1 MCLHV
6 FQLQKIPTSQVTAWK
21 VSKYRVIS
29 GPITGKY
36 GPEITPYLVTVLQKS
51 LFLHSSSWDLRG

>member
-1 MCLHV
+1 MKQSFITKFYL
-6 FQLQKIPTSQVTAWK
+6 TSIQITAWK
-21 VSKYRVIS
+21 VSKYGVIS

-51 LFLHSSSWDLRG
+51 LFLHSSS